1 MSDIG
6 DMADKASMIAL
17 ELGGTTKLIRERLF
31 NNTDFDEIYLL
42 TKLLDMIHQDALNLS
57 NDLLALH
64 QSAHPKAA

>member
-17 ELGGTTKLIRERLF
+17 ELEGTTRLIREHLID
-31 NNTDFDEIYLL
+31 NTDFAEIHLF

-57 NDLLALH
+57 NDLFALH
-64 QSAHPKAA
+64 QSAQPKAA